1 MIIYFY
7 EEKGRERI
15 FDIGVNADKKYMVFL
30 GLTLMTLICAV

>member
-15 FDIGVNADKKYMVFL
+15 FDIGVNADKKIWYF
-30 GLTLMTLICAV
+30 

>member
-15 FDIGVNADKKYMVFL
+15 FDIGVNANKKIWHF
-30 GLTLMTLICAV
+30 